1 MADNYLEKRMEDYAR
16 GRLAG
21 SKARPGRRS
30 GVASVKY
37 PAQGVAVGGAG
48 DGRSRAVIRMLVES
62 GNRVAFTCPDSK
74 TGTAMAQECGGRFYP
89 TGADAMAA
97 DLSARGEGVDT
108 VICFTGTD
116 KENCPAFSGA
126 RQYVFITDGEVECDG
141 IVLVGGT
148 PEAVAMMVF
157 AIVHPHVTL
166 LPQTICL

>member
-37 PAQGVAVGGAG
+37 PAQGVAVVGAG

-74 TGTAMAQECGGRFYP
+74 TGTAMAQ
-89 TGADAMAA
+89 
-97 DLSARGEGVDT
+97 
-108 VICFTGTD
+108 
-116 KENCPAFSGA
+116 
-126 RQYVFITDGEVECDG
+126 
-141 IVLVGGT
+141 
-148 PEAVAMMVF
+148 
-157 AIVHPHVTL
+157 
-166 LPQTICL
+166 